1 VAKITPHTG
10 GKCNKYAKK
19 KKSSLIEGAQTKLR
33 GMKETKESRRFEH
46 TTKITNMMTMLK
58 IK

>member
-1 VAKITPHTG
+1 LWQKSHPILGASAI
-10 GKCNKYAKK
+10 NMQK